1 MSIAIANLPSP
12 ASCNY
17 RSIPA
22 AVPLGRW
29 RQTVHFYP
37 LRGALHWRHEGAA
50 NPPKVIGILMT
61 SSFAD
66 LYRNVQTQIPIALSS
81 ILTPFLH
88 PAVSSLEAC
97 KTPAR

>member
-1 MSIAIANLPSP
+1 MNIAIANPHSP
-12 ASCNY
+12 VSRND
-17 RSIPA
+17 RSTPV

-29 RQTVHFYP
+29 RQIVHFYP
-37 LRGALHWRHEGAA
+37 FRGARDWRHAVA
-50 NPPKVIGILMT
+50 TDPPKVIGILMT

-66 LYRNVQTQIPIALSS
+66 LYRKVQTQIPIARHAEVTASQ
-81 ILTPFLH
+81 H

>member
-1 MSIAIANLPSP
+1 MSIAIVNLPLP
-12 ASCNY
+12 VSCNY
-17 RSIPA
+17 RSTPV

-29 RQTVHFYP
+29 HQTVHFYP
-37 LRGALHWRHEGAA
+37 LRGARDWRHGYAID
-50 NPPKVIGILMT
+50 PPKVIGILMT

-66 LYRNVQTQIPIALSS
+66 LYRKVQTQIPIALSS
-81 ILTPFLH
+81 ILTTLLH

>member
-1 MSIAIANLPSP
+1 MNIAIANPHTSV
-12 ASCNY
+12 SCND
-17 RSIPA
+17 RSTPV

-37 LRGALHWRHEGAA
+37 LRGARDLRHAVA
-50 NPPKVIGILMT
+50 TDPLKVIGILMT

-66 LYRNVQTQIPIALSS
+66 LYRKVQTQIPIARHAEVTASQ
-81 ILTPFLH
+81 H

>member
-1 MSIAIANLPSP
+1 MNIAIANPPSP
-12 ASCNY
+12 VSCNY
-17 RSIPA
+17 RSIPV

-37 LRGALHWRHEGAA
+37 LRGARDWRHAVAA
-50 NPPKVIGILMT
+50 DPPKVIGILMT

-66 LYRNVQTQIPIALSS
+66 LYRKVQTQIPIALSP
-81 ILTPFLH
+81 ILTTLLH

>member
-1 MSIAIANLPSP
+1 MSIAIANPHSP
-12 ASCNY
+12 VSCND
-17 RSIPA
+17 RSIPV

-29 RQTVHFYP
+29 RQYVHFYP
-37 LRGALHWRHEGAA
+37 LRGARDWRHEVAA
-50 NPPKVIGILMT
+50 DPPKVIGILMT

-66 LYRNVQTQIPIALSS
+66 LYRKVQTQIPIALHAEVTASQ
-81 ILTPFLH
+81 H

>member
-1 MSIAIANLPSP
+1 MSIAIANLPLP
-12 ASCNY
+12 VSCND
-17 RSIPA
+17 RSIPV

-37 LRGALHWRHEGAA
+37 LRGARDWRHEVAA
-50 NPPKVIGILMT
+50 DPPKVIGILMT

-66 LYRNVQTQIPIALSS
+66 LYRKVQTQIPIALSP
-81 ILTPFLH
+81 ILTTLLH

>member
-1 MSIAIANLPSP
+1 MSIAIANPPSP

-17 RSIPA
+17 RSIPV

-37 LRGALHWRHEGAA
+37 LRGARDWRHEVAA
-50 NPPKVIGILMT
+50 DPPKLIGILMT

-66 LYRNVQTQIPIALSS
+66 LYRKIQTQIPIARHAEVTESQ
-81 ILTPFLH
+81 H